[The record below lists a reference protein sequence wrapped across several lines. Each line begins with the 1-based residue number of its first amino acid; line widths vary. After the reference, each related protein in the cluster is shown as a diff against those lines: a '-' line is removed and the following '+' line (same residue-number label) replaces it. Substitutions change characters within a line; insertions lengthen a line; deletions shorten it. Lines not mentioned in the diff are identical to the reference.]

1 MSTSLSPLAVE
12 EYRALR
18 ATIRERGT
26 LRLLVAA
33 ITFVAWGALV
43 IAVQALF
50 VVPALAMIP
59 LMALVA
65 GFEVVF
71 AAHVGV
77 ERLGRFIEAVYES
90 DDGTM
95 PRWEHTAMQLSP
107 SAGRGSGLDPLFT
120 GLFLLAT
127 LFNLLPVALM
137 TLETPEAGD
146 SLPLELIVFGGIHGL
161 FGLRLLQARAFASRQ
176 RTRDLEQVRT
186 LTNDRQ

>member
-1 MSTSLSPLAVE
+1 MSTPPSPLAVE

-33 ITFVAWGALV
+33 ITFVAWSALV

-50 VVPALAMIP
+50 AVPALAMIP
-59 LMALVA
+59 LLALVA

-77 ERLGRFIEAVYES
+77 ERLGRFIEAVYETDEPDS
-90 DDGTM
+90 
-95 PRWEHTAMQLSP
+95 PRWEHAAMKLSP
-107 SAGRGSGLDPLFT
+107 GAGRGSGLDPLFT

-137 TLETPEAGD
+137 TLETPETGGGF
-146 SLPLELIVFGGIHGL
+146 PLELIVFGVIHTL
-161 FGLRLLQARAFASRQ
+161 FGLRVLQARAFASKQ
-176 RTRDLEQVRT
+176 RARDLEEFKRISPA
-186 LTNDRQ
+186 RS

>member
-1 MSTSLSPLAVE
+1 MSTPPSPLAVE

-18 ATIRERGT
+18 ATIRERGS

-33 ITFVAWGALV
+33 ITFVAWAALV

-50 VVPALAMIP
+50 AVPALAMIP
-59 LMALVA
+59 LLALVA

-77 ERLGRFIEAVYES
+77 ERLGRFIEVVYET
-90 DDGTM
+90 DEPGM
-95 PRWEHTAMQLSP
+95 PRWEHAAMQLSP

-127 LFNLLPVALM
+127 VFNLLPVALM
-137 TLETPEAGD
+137 TLETPGAGGGF
-146 SLPLELIVFGGIHGL
+146 PLELIVFGVIHAL

-176 RTRDLEQVRT
+176 RARDLEEFTRILPVRP
-186 LTNDRQ
+186 